1 VAFETGA
8 GRVKNRARTKLDN
21 FCGGDQITQIG
32 VIDSGRGVWGRGK
45 NNNMSLLRLLRPTLP
60 ILIGASLMLSLSMGL
75 RQSLG
80 IFLQP
85 LTRDVGIS
93 VSDFTLAIAV
103 QNLAWGFLQ
112 PLAGAFTV
120 RFGFRAIMVV
130 GALFYIAG
138 LALLAAAQGF
148 LSVMI
153 GAGVLIGMSLA
164 CTAAA
169 IAMSVA
175 ARAVPAT
182 VRSTVLGIVSAAG
195 SLGALMAAP
204 MGQILNEDYG
214 WRTGLVG
221 FVVLSLAL
229 VPAAWFAGKV
239 DRIPLPRPASDEIGN
254 TSAAVAVKV
263 AFGNASFVV
272 MTSAYFVCGMQLV
285 FITTHLPSYL
295 AICGMD
301 PMLSAQTL
309 GVIGGFNVLGSLFF
323 GWAGGRWNKL
333 ALLGMIYITRS
344 LVLAWY
350 FMLPPSPAT
359 TLLFGALMG
368 FLWLGV
374 GPLVAGAV
382 AEMFGLKWQA
392 MIQGL
397 AFMSHQFGSFLG
409 AYGGG
414 LIYDTLGSY
423 TLAWRIG
430 VALGLTAGMIQVA
443 FALMRPTEPPVLRT
457 A

>member
-1 VAFETGA
+1 MA
-8 GRVKNRARTKLDN
+8 
-21 FCGGDQITQIG
+21 
-32 VIDSGRGVWGRGK
+32 
-45 NNNMSLLRLLRPTLP
+45 LLKALRPSLP
-60 ILIGASLMLSLSMGL
+60 ILIGVSLMLTLSMGL

-80 IFLQP
+80 IFMQP
-85 LTRDVGIS
+85 LTHDVGIS
-93 VSDFTLAIAV
+93 ISEFTLAIAV

-112 PLAGAFTV
+112 PLAGAWTV
-120 RFGFRAIMVV
+120 RFGFRPVMIA
-130 GALFYIAG
+130 GSLLYIAG
-138 LALLAAAQGF
+138 LIFMVEAHGF
-148 LSVMI
+148 LAIMI
-153 GAGVLIGMSLA
+153 GAGVLIGTSLA

-175 ARAVPAT
+175 TRAVPAT

-195 SLGALMAAP
+195 SLGALLSAP
-204 MGQILNEDYG
+204 IGQVLSEDLG
-214 WRTGLVG
+214 WRAGLTG
-221 FVVLSLAL
+221 FVVLALAM

-239 DRIPLPRPASDEIGN
+239 DAVPLPKPSTDQLGN
-254 TSAAVAVKV
+254 VTAGTAVSM

-272 MTSAYFVCGMQLV
+272 MTCAYFVCGMQLV

-295 AICGMD
+295 LICGLG

-333 ALLGMIYITRS
+333 ALLGGIYITRS
-344 LVLAWY
+344 IVLAVY
-350 FMLPPSPAT
+350 FMMPPTPTT
-359 TLLFGALMG
+359 TLVFGAFMG

-382 AEMFGLKWQA
+382 AELFGLQWQA

-397 AFMSHQFGSFLG
+397 AFMSHQVGSFVG

-414 LIYDTLGSY
+414 LIYDALGSY
-423 TLAWRIG
+423 NMAWRIG
-430 VALGLTAGMIQVA
+430 VAVGLSAGVIQVA
-443 FALMRPTEPPVLRT
+443 FALIRPTAAPPVLR
-457 A
+457 AV

>member
-1 VAFETGA
+1 MPLFT
-8 GRVKNRARTKLDN
+8 
-21 FCGGDQITQIG
+21 
-32 VIDSGRGVWGRGK
+32 
-45 NNNMSLLRLLRPTLP
+45 LLRPALP
-60 ILIGASLMLSLSMGL
+60 ILIGASLMLTLSMGL

-112 PLAGAFTV
+112 PLAGALTV
-120 RFGFRAIMVV
+120 RYGFRAIMVA
-130 GALFYIAG
+130 GAVLYIAG
-138 LALLAAAQGF
+138 LALMASAHGF
-148 LSVMI
+148 LGIMI
-153 GAGVLIGMSLA
+153 GAGGLIGMSLA

-175 ARAVPAT
+175 ARAVPET
-182 VRSTVLGIVSAAG
+182 VRSTVLGMVSAAG
-195 SLGALMAAP
+195 SLGALLSAP
-204 MGQILNEDYG
+204 IGQVLNQDFG
-214 WRTGLVG
+214 WRMGLWG
-221 FVVLSLAL
+221 FVVLSLAM
-229 VPAAWFAGKV
+229 VPAAWFAGRV
-239 DRIPLPRPASDEIGN
+239 DAIPLPRPSSDQIANGSAG
-254 TSAAVAVKV
+254 SAALT
-263 AFGNASFVV
+263 AFGNASFTV
-272 MTSAYFVCGMQLV
+272 MTCAYFVCGMQLV

-333 ALLGMIYITRS
+333 AVLGGIYVCRS

-350 FMLPPSPAT
+350 FMLPPTPAT
-359 TLLFGALMG
+359 TLLFGAFMG

-382 AEMFGLKWQA
+382 AEMFGLQWQA

-397 AFMSHQFGSFLG
+397 AFMSHQLGSFLG

-414 LIYDTLGSY
+414 LIYDALGSY
-423 TLAWRIG
+423 NMAWRIA
-430 VALGLTAGMIQVA
+430 VAVGLAAGMIQVA
-443 FALMRPTEPPVLRT
+443 FALIRPTAPPLLK
-457 A
+457 AA

>member
-1 VAFETGA
+1 
-8 GRVKNRARTKLDN
+8 
-21 FCGGDQITQIG
+21 
-32 VIDSGRGVWGRGK
+32 
-45 NNNMSLLRLLRPTLP
+45 MSLLRVLRPTLP
-60 ILIGASLMLSLSMGL
+60 VLIGASLMLSLSMGL

-120 RFGFRAIMVV
+120 RYGFRSIMMV

-138 LALLAAAQGF
+138 LVLMASAQGI
-148 LSVMI
+148 LGVML
-153 GAGVLIGMSLA
+153 GAGVLIGVSLA

-175 ARAVPAT
+175 ARAVPAA

-195 SLGALMAAP
+195 SLGALLSAP
-204 MGQILNEDYG
+204 LGQVLNEDYG
-214 WRTGLVG
+214 WRTGLAG

-229 VPAAWFAGKV
+229 LPAAWFAGKV
-239 DRIPLPRPASDEIGN
+239 DQIPLPRPAADEVGN
-254 TSAAVAVKV
+254 TSASVAVKV
-263 AFGNASFVV
+263 AFGNAAFVV
-272 MTSAYFVCGMQLV
+272 MTCAYFVCGMQLV

-333 ALLGMIYITRS
+333 ALLGGIYIVRS
-344 LVLAWY
+344 LALAWY
-350 FMLPPSPAT
+350 FMLPPTPAT
-359 TLLFGALMG
+359 TLLFGAIMG

-382 AEMFGLKWQA
+382 ADMFGLRWQA

-397 AFMSHQFGSFLG
+397 AFMSHQLGSFLG

-423 TLAWRIG
+423 TMAWRIG
-430 VALGLTAGMIQVA
+430 VAVGLAAGIIQVA
-443 FALMRPTEPPVLRT
+443 FALVRPSEPPLVAAR
-457 A
+457 

>member
-1 VAFETGA
+1 MP
-8 GRVKNRARTKLDN
+8 LL
-21 FCGGDQITQIG
+21 QI
-32 VIDSGRGVWGRGK
+32 
-45 NNNMSLLRLLRPTLP
+45 LRPTLP

-112 PLAGAFTV
+112 PLAGALTV
-120 RFGFRAIMVV
+120 RFGFRAIMMI
-130 GALFYIAG
+130 GALLYIAG
-138 LALLAAAQGF
+138 LVLMAGAHGF
-148 LSVMI
+148 VSIMI
-153 GAGVLIGMSLA
+153 GAGVLIGASLA

-175 ARAVPAT
+175 ARAVPAS
-182 VRSTVLGIVSAAG
+182 VRSTVLGMVSAAG
-195 SLGALMAAP
+195 SLGALLSAP
-204 MGQILNEDYG
+204 IGQLLSEGYG
-214 WRTGLVG
+214 WRTGLAG

-229 VPAAWFAGKV
+229 LPAAWFAGKV
-239 DRIPLPRPASDEIGN
+239 DKIPLPPRASDQIAD
-254 TSAAVAVKV
+254 TSAAAAAKI

-272 MTSAYFVCGMQLV
+272 MTCAYFVCGMQLV

-323 GWAGGRWNKL
+323 GWAGERWNKL
-333 ALLGMIYITRS
+333 ALLGAIYFFRS
-344 LVLAWY
+344 LALAWY
-350 FMLPPSPAT
+350 FLLPPTPAT
-359 TLLFGALMG
+359 TLVFGAIMG

-382 AEMFGLKWQA
+382 AELFGLQWAA

-397 AFMSHQFGSFLG
+397 AFMSHQLGSFAG

-414 LIYDTLGSY
+414 LIYDALGSY
-423 TLAWRIG
+423 TFAWRIG
-430 VALGLTAGMIQVA
+430 VAVGLTAGIVQVA
-443 FALMRPTEPPVLRT
+443 FALIRPTRPPQLAT

>member
-1 VAFETGA
+1 
-8 GRVKNRARTKLDN
+8 
-21 FCGGDQITQIG
+21 
-32 VIDSGRGVWGRGK
+32 
-45 NNNMSLLRLLRPTLP
+45 MSLLRMLRPTLP
-60 ILIGASLMLSLSMGL
+60 VLIGASLMLSLSMGL

-120 RFGFRAIMVV
+120 RYGFRSMMV

-138 LALLAAAQGF
+138 LVLMASAQGI
-148 LSVMI
+148 LGVML
-153 GAGVLIGMSLA
+153 GAGVLIGVSLA

-175 ARAVPAT
+175 ARAVPAA

-195 SLGALMAAP
+195 SLGALLSAP
-204 MGQILNEDYG
+204 LGQVLNEGYG
-214 WRTGLVG
+214 WRTGLAG

-229 VPAAWFAGKV
+229 LPAAWFAGKV
-239 DRIPLPRPASDEIGN
+239 DQIPLPRPAADEVGN
-254 TSAAVAVKV
+254 TSASVAVKV
-263 AFGNASFVV
+263 AFGNAAFVV
-272 MTSAYFVCGMQLV
+272 MTCAYFVCGMQLV

-333 ALLGMIYITRS
+333 ALLGGIYIVRS
-344 LVLAWY
+344 LALAWY
-350 FMLPPSPAT
+350 FMLPPTPAT
-359 TLLFGALMG
+359 TLLFGAIMG

-382 AEMFGLKWQA
+382 ADMFGLRWQA

-397 AFMSHQFGSFLG
+397 AFMSHQLGSFLG

-423 TLAWRIG
+423 TMAWRIG
-430 VALGLTAGMIQVA
+430 VAVGLAAGIIQVA
-443 FALMRPTEPPVLRT
+443 FALVRPSEPPLVAAR
-457 A
+457 

>member
-1 VAFETGA
+1 MRRRVAVFSRDQRE
-8 GRVKNRARTKLDN
+8 RAT
-21 FCGGDQITQIG
+21 
-32 VIDSGRGVWGRGK
+32 
-45 NNNMSLLRLLRPTLP
+45 MPLLQVLRPTLP
-60 ILIGASLMLSLSMGL
+60 ILIGASVMLTLSMGL

-85 LTRDVGIS
+85 LTHDIHLS

-112 PLAGAFTV
+112 PLAGAMTV
-120 RFGFRAIMVV
+120 RYGFRPIMIV
-130 GALFYIAG
+130 GAVLYIAG
-138 LALLAAAQGF
+138 LVLMATAQGF

-153 GAGVLIGMSLA
+153 GAGVLIGISLA

-169 IAMSVA
+169 IAMSVG

-195 SLGALMAAP
+195 SLGALLSAP
-204 MGQILNEDYG
+204 IGQMLNEGYG
-214 WRTGLVG
+214 WRIGLVG
-221 FVVLSLAL
+221 FVILSVAML
-229 VPAAWFAGKV
+229 PAAWFAGKV
-239 DRIPLPRPASDEIGN
+239 DQVPLPPRGADDIAD
-254 TSAAVAVKV
+254 TSAGVAVKI

-272 MTSAYFVCGMQLV
+272 MTCAYFVCGMQLV
-285 FITTHLPSYL
+285 FLTTHLPSYL

-309 GVIGGFNVLGSLFF
+309 GMIGGFNVLGSLFF

-333 ALLGMIYITRS
+333 ALLGAIYIFRS
-344 LVLAWY
+344 LALAWY
-350 FMLPPSPAT
+350 FTLPPTPAT
-359 TLLFGALMG
+359 TLLFGAIMG
-368 FLWLGV
+368 FLWMGV

-382 AEMFGLKWQA
+382 AEMFGLQWQA

-414 LIYDTLGSY
+414 LLYDSLGSY
-423 TLAWRIG
+423 TMAWRIG
-430 VALGLTAGMIQVA
+430 VAVGLAAGIVQVA
-443 FALMRPTEPPVLRT
+443 FALIRPSEPPLVR
-457 A
+457 AA

>member
-1 VAFETGA
+1 MPLF
-8 GRVKNRARTKLDN
+8 K
-21 FCGGDQITQIG
+21 I
-32 VIDSGRGVWGRGK
+32 
-45 NNNMSLLRLLRPTLP
+45 LRPALP
-60 ILIGASLMLSLSMGL
+60 ILIGASLMLTLSMGL

-112 PLAGAFTV
+112 PFAGAMTV
-120 RFGFRAIMVV
+120 RYGFRAIMVA
-130 GALFYIAG
+130 GAVLYIAG
-138 LALLAAAQGF
+138 LALMASAHGF
-148 LSVMI
+148 LGVMI

-175 ARAVPAT
+175 ARAVPET

-195 SLGALMAAP
+195 SLGALLSAP
-204 MGQILNEDYG
+204 IGQVLNQDFG
-214 WRTGLVG
+214 WRMGLWG
-221 FVVLSLAL
+221 FVVLSLAM
-229 VPAAWFAGKV
+229 VPAAWFAGRV
-239 DRIPLPRPASDEIGN
+239 DKIPLPRPSSDQIAD
-254 TSAAVAVKV
+254 TSAGAAVTT

-272 MTSAYFVCGMQLV
+272 MTCAYFVCGMQLV

-333 ALLGMIYITRS
+333 ALLGGIYVCRS

-350 FMLPPSPAT
+350 FMLPPSPAS
-359 TLLFGALMG
+359 TLVFGAFMG

-382 AEMFGLKWQA
+382 AEMFGLQWQA

-397 AFMSHQFGSFLG
+397 AFMSHQLGSFLG

-414 LIYDTLGSY
+414 LIFDALGSY
-423 TLAWRIG
+423 TMAWRIG
-430 VALGLTAGMIQVA
+430 VSVGLAAGIIQVA
-443 FALMRPTEPPVLRT
+443 FALIRPTAPPQLK
-457 A
+457 AA

>member
-1 VAFETGA
+1 MP
-8 GRVKNRARTKLDN
+8 LL
-21 FCGGDQITQIG
+21 QI
-32 VIDSGRGVWGRGK
+32 
-45 NNNMSLLRLLRPTLP
+45 LRPTLP

-85 LTRDVGIS
+85 LTHDVGIS

-112 PLAGAFTV
+112 PLAGALTV
-120 RFGFRAIMVV
+120 RFGFRTIMIS
-130 GALFYIAG
+130 GALLYIAG
-138 LALLAAAQGF
+138 LALMAGAQGF
-148 LSVMI
+148 LSIML

-175 ARAVPAT
+175 TRAVPES
-182 VRSTVLGIVSAAG
+182 VRSTVLGIVSGAG
-195 SLGALMAAP
+195 SLGALLAAP
-204 MGQILNEDYG
+204 IGQILNQDYG
-214 WRTGLVG
+214 WRIGLVG
-221 FVVLSLAL
+221 FLVLSLAL
-229 VPAAWFAGKV
+229 VPAAWFAGRV
-239 DRIPLPRPASDEIGN
+239 DKIPLPRPASDAIAD
-254 TSAAVAVKV
+254 TSAAAAARL

-272 MTSAYFVCGMQLV
+272 MTCAYFVCGMQLI

-333 ALLGMIYITRS
+333 ALLGAIYITRS

-350 FMLPPSPAT
+350 FMLPPTPAT
-359 TLLFGALMG
+359 TLVFGALMG

-382 AEMFGLKWQA
+382 AEMFGLQWQA

-397 AFMSHQFGSFLG
+397 AFMSHQVGSFVG

-414 LIYDTLGSY
+414 LIFDALGSY

-430 VALGLTAGMIQVA
+430 VALGLAAGFIQVA
-443 FALMRPTEPPVLRT
+443 FALVRPTRPPLV
-457 A
+457 AAA

>member
-1 VAFETGA
+1 MPLAKASFG
-8 GRVKNRARTKLDN
+8 N
-21 FCGGDQITQIG
+21 
-32 VIDSGRGVWGRGK
+32 
-45 NNNMSLLRLLRPTLP
+45 SLFNSLRPTLP
-60 ILIGASLMLSLSMGL
+60 ILIGTSLMLSLSMGL

-80 IFLQP
+80 IFMQP

-93 VSDFTLAIAV
+93 ISEFTLAIAV

-112 PLAGAFTV
+112 PLAGALTV
-120 RFGFRAIMVV
+120 RYGFRAIMVA
-130 GALFYIAG
+130 GAGLYIAG
-138 LALLAAAQGF
+138 LALLVTAHGF
-148 LSVMI
+148 ISVLI
-153 GAGVLIGMSLA
+153 GAGVLIGSSLA

-175 ARAVPAT
+175 ARAVPQS

-195 SLGALMAAP
+195 SLGALLSAP
-204 MGQILNEDYG
+204 IGQVLSEDYG
-214 WRTGLVG
+214 WRFGLFS
-221 FVVLSLAL
+221 FVVLAL
-229 VPAAWFAGKV
+229 LLLPAAWFAGRV
-239 DRIPLPRPASDEIGN
+239 DEIELPKPSSDQIGN
-254 TSAAVAVKV
+254 ISAGDAVSK
-263 AFGNASFVV
+263 AFANASFVV

-295 AICGMD
+295 LICGMD

-333 ALLGMIYITRS
+333 ALLGGIYFARS

-350 FMLPPSPAT
+350 FMLPPTPTT
-359 TLLFGALMG
+359 TLVFGALMG

-382 AEMFGLKWQA
+382 AEMFGLQWQA

-397 AFMSHQFGSFLG
+397 AFMSHQIGSFVG

-414 LIYDTLGSY
+414 LIYDSLGSY
-423 TLAWRIG
+423 NFAWRIG
-430 VALGLTAGMIQVA
+430 VAVGLAAGLIQIA
-443 FALMRPTEPPVLRT
+443 FALIRPTAPPMPRL

>member
-1 VAFETGA
+1 
-8 GRVKNRARTKLDN
+8 
-21 FCGGDQITQIG
+21 
-32 VIDSGRGVWGRGK
+32 
-45 NNNMSLLRLLRPTLP
+45 MSLLRVLRPTLP
-60 ILIGASLMLSLSMGL
+60 VLIGASLMLSLSMGL

-93 VSDFTLAIAV
+93 VTDFTLAIAV

-112 PLAGAFTV
+112 PLAGAFTA
-120 RFGFRAIMVV
+120 RYGFRSIMMV
-130 GALFYIAG
+130 GSLLYIAG
-138 LALLAAAQGF
+138 LVLMASAQGF
-148 LSVMI
+148 LSVMM

-175 ARAVPAT
+175 ARAVPTA

-195 SLGALMAAP
+195 SLGALLSAP
-204 MGQILNEDYG
+204 LGQMLNEGYG
-214 WRTGLVG
+214 WRTGLAG

-229 VPAAWFAGKV
+229 LPAAWFAGRV
-239 DRIPLPRPASDEIGN
+239 DQIPLPKLSADELGN
-254 TSAAVAVKV
+254 TSASVAAKV

-272 MTSAYFVCGMQLV
+272 MTCAYFVCGMQLV

-333 ALLGMIYITRS
+333 ALLGGIYIFRS
-344 LVLAWY
+344 LALAWY
-350 FMLPPSPAT
+350 FMLPPTPAT
-359 TLLFGALMG
+359 TLLFGAIMG

-382 AEMFGLKWQA
+382 ADMFGLKWQA

-397 AFMSHQFGSFLG
+397 AFMSHQLGSFLG

-423 TLAWRIG
+423 AMAWRIG
-430 VALGLTAGMIQVA
+430 VAVGLAAGLVQVA
-443 FALMRPTEPPVLRT
+443 FALVRPSEPPLVAAR
-457 A
+457 